1 MSSKASV
8 NGKLSEGKAKTVAE
22 VDHLAEEAKNSAS
35 DPADYLSENALRV
48 LERRYLI
55 KDADGKLSE
64 TAEGMFR
71 RVAKNIAQ
79 AEKQYGGTKDVAVAE
94 EAFYNVMARAD
105 FLPNSPTL
113 MNAGRDLQQ
122 LSACFVLP
130 VGDSME
136 SIFDAVRDT
145 ALIHK
150 SGGGTGFSFSKLRP
164 SGSRVKSTSGVSSG
178 PVSFMKVFDAATE
191 SVKQGGTRRGANMG
205 ILRVDHPDILEF
217 IDCKKGMTEFTNFN
231 ISVALTDAFM
241 SAVEKGGEYNLVS
254 PNDNKVTGK
263 LNARDVFDK
272 IVSSAW
278 GNGDPGIVFI
288 DRINRDNPTPHIGE
302 MESTNPCGEQPLLPY
317 ESCNLGS
324 INLSTMVDEDKGVLD
339 WARLKRIT
347 HVAVRFLDDVID
359 QNNYPI
365 EKIAENTR
373 ANRKIGLGVMGWADM
388 LIKLKIAYNS
398 EAAIKLADEV
408 MAFVDVE
415 SKKASRNLASVRG
428 AFPNYKGSTYDK
440 PDAEPIRNATT
451 TTIAPTGT
459 ISIIAGCSS
468 GVEPLFAL
476 SYIRTVMDKDKLVE
490 VNPLFEKA
498 AIDRG
503 FHSDELMERVAYEGH
518 VEKETDLPH
527 DIAETFVTAHGVSP
541 EWHLRMQAAFQL
553 STDNAVSK
561 TVNFSNEATIDD
573 VKNVYELA
581 YQLGCKGVTIYRDGS
596 RNAQVLSTGS
606 TYAKEEKAPVAQEA
620 EEVHKPKPR
629 PEVMEGYT
637 QKINTGCGA
646 MYVTINHDH
655 ETGEAF
661 EVFTQIGKAGGCAA
675 SQNESIGRLV
685 SLALRTG
692 VDIDDVRKQLLGISC
707 HQPAWEKG
715 AKIYSCADAISKAIG
730 RWQKAR
736 EHHDAEKADETANN
750 GNGNGHGNANGAN
763 HAPMHHAPLRE
774 VKSYVGAAMVGGA
787 CPDCGSSLEHVE
799 GCLKCGGC
807 GYTKC

>member
-1 MSSKASV
+1 MQSKSSVEKNESGERAPII
-8 NGKLSEGKAKTVAE
+8 NE
-22 VDHLAEEAKNSAS
+22 DDFLAEEASRHTA
-35 DPADYLSENALRV
+35 DPSNYLSENALRV
-48 LERRYLI
+48 LERRYLS
-55 KDADGKLSE
+55 KDDKGNLNE
-64 TAEGMFR
+64 TAEDMFR
-71 RVAKNIAQ
+71 RVARNIAK
-79 AEKQYGGTKDVAVAE
+79 AESAYGGAKDMTLAE
-94 EAFYNVMARAD
+94 EAYYSIMARAD

-130 VGDSME
+130 VEDSME

-150 SGGGTGFSFSKLRP
+150 SGGGTGFSFSRLRA

-178 PVSFMKVFDAATE
+178 PISFMRVFDAATE

-205 ILRVDHPDILEF
+205 ILRVDHPDVLDF
-217 IDCKKGMTEFTNFN
+217 IDCKKSMVEFTNFN
-231 ISVALTDAFM
+231 ISVAFTDVFM
-241 SAVEKGGEYNLVS
+241 QAVENDAEYDLIEPS
-254 PNDNKVTGK
+254 SKEAIGRLK
-263 LNARDVFDK
+263 AREVYDK
-272 IVSSAW
+272 IVNSAW
-278 GNGDPGIVFI
+278 KNGDPGIVFI

-324 INLSTMVDEDKGVLD
+324 INLSNMVDEEGVID
-339 WARLKRIT
+339 WAKLKRVT
-347 HVAVRFLDDVID
+347 HLSVRFLDDVID
-359 QNNYPI
+359 MNNYPLK
-365 EKIAENTR
+365 KIGEMTR
-373 ANRKIGLGVMGWADM
+373 SNRKIGLGVMGWADM
-388 LIKLKIAYNS
+388 LIKLGVPYNS
-398 EAAIKLADEV
+398 EGAIKLASEI
-408 MAFVDVE
+408 MAFVDTE
-415 SKKASRNLASVRG
+415 SKKASHNLAVVRG
-428 AFPNYKGSTYDK
+428 AFPNFEGSVYDK
-440 PDAEPIRNATT
+440 PGASPIRNATT

-490 VNPLFEKA
+490 IHPIFEKIA
-498 AIDRG
+498 EERG
-503 FHSDELMERVAYEGH
+503 FADEELMERVAYEGH
-518 VEKETDLPH
+518 IEKETDLPA
-527 DIAETFVTAHGVSP
+527 DVRGTFVTAHGIAP
-541 EWHLRMQAAFQL
+541 EWHVRMQAAFQL

-561 TVNFSNEATIDD
+561 TVNFPNEATVED
-573 VKNVYELA
+573 VRAVYDLS

-596 RNAQVLSTGS
+596 RDAQVLSTGS
-606 TYAKEEKAPVAQEA
+606 TYAKEETK
-620 EEVHKPKPR
+620 EVEPTENIHKPKPR

-655 ETGEAF
+655 ETGKAF
-661 EVFTQIGKAGGCAA
+661 ELFTQIGKAGGCAA

-685 SLALRTG
+685 SLALRSG
-692 VDIDDVRKQLLGISC
+692 VDVDDVRKQLLGISC

-730 RWQKAR
+730 RWQVARRHQEEAKA
-736 EHHDAEKADETANN
+736 EAGEGN
-750 GNGNGHGNANGAN
+750 GNGNGATP
-763 HAPMHHAPLRE
+763 APMHSAPLIE
-774 VKSYVGAAMVGGA
+774 IKSYAGALAGGA
-787 CPDCGSSLEHVE
+787 CPECGSGLEHVE